1 MYSVQITYFKCG
13 GVSLGVGLHH
23 YVVDGV
29 SGLHFVNTWSDI
41 TRGLDVK
48 FPPFFDRTLLRGRD
62 PPRPTFDHIEF
73 RPPPS
78 LKISSN
84 STQSGLHDQNTS
96 ISTLKINP
104 NQLNVLRTKFMED
117 GKSTVTYSTYEILSA
132 HIWKCTCMAREL
144 LDDQE
149 TKLHIATDVRTRLD
163 PPLPHGYFGN
173 GILITTPIALA
184 GELRSEPT
192 RSAANRI
199 RDALKR
205 CDNEYV
211 RSAID
216 YLELQNDLSALAR
229 GPNTFKCPNLA
240 ITSWVRLPI
249 HEADFGWGRPF
260 YMGPGRIAFEGLVY
274 ILPSPTNDRSLSVV
288 LALQSQHMKPFEKF
302 VHFYRSIR
310 GVPNFCD
317 HVTVFKQALSKAL
330 VPFYPAAGRLRCD
343 NNGRIEINCNA
354 EGVLLIQAETSSI
367 IDDFG
372 DFAPTPELEKLIT
385 SFKCGGVSIGVAR
398 HHYAADG
405 WSGFHFVNTWSDMVR
420 GCDQITT
427 PPVIVLER
435 TWLRARDKPQPTFDH
450 IEYKLPPTLKT
461 SSEKHQS
468 ESGHHCENE
477 TTMASIFKLTKDH
490 LNRLKAKS
498 KEDGSNNN
506 NNKVGYYTTYEMLA
520 GHVWR
525 CTCKARDLR
534 SKPSWYAVS
543 RVHDAIVRMDNDYL
557 RSAVDFLELQPDI
570 PLLAPGGHTFKS
582 PNLTVVSWVR
592 LPIHD
597 TDFGW
602 GRPTFTGP
610 GGIPY
615 DGLAYIVSSPTN
627 DGSL

>member
-1 MYSVQITYFKCG
+1 MVMINVKETTMVKPAEETPRRGIWLSNVDLVVSNMHTPTVYFYRPTGHGFFDSTILKEALSRTLVHFYPIAGRYRRNDSGRIEIHCNGEGVLFVEAETSSCIDDFGDFTPTLNLRKLIPTVNYSAGINSFPFLVAQITYFKCG

-84 STQSGLHDQNTS
+84 STQSGLHDQSTS

-184 GELRSEPT
+184 GELRSEPN

-288 LALQSQHMKPFEKF
+288 LALQSQHMKPFEKL
-302 VHFYRSIR
+302 FY
-310 GVPNFCD
+310 D
-317 HVTVFKQALSKAL
+317 KM
-330 VPFYPAAGRLRCD
+330 
-343 NNGRIEINCNA
+343 IE
-354 EGVLLIQAETSSI
+354 
-367 IDDFG
+367 
-372 DFAPTPELEKLIT
+372 
-385 SFKCGGVSIGVAR
+385 
-398 HHYAADG
+398 
-405 WSGFHFVNTWSDMVR
+405 
-420 GCDQITT
+420 
-427 PPVIVLER
+427 
-435 TWLRARDKPQPTFDH
+435 
-450 IEYKLPPTLKT
+450 
-461 SSEKHQS
+461 
-468 ESGHHCENE
+468 
-477 TTMASIFKLTKDH
+477 
-490 LNRLKAKS
+490 
-498 KEDGSNNN
+498 
-506 NNKVGYYTTYEMLA
+506 
-520 GHVWR
+520 
-525 CTCKARDLR
+525 
-534 SKPSWYAVS
+534 
-543 RVHDAIVRMDNDYL
+543 
-557 RSAVDFLELQPDI
+557 
-570 PLLAPGGHTFKS
+570 
-582 PNLTVVSWVR
+582 
-592 LPIHD
+592 
-597 TDFGW
+597 
-602 GRPTFTGP
+602 
-610 GGIPY
+610 
-615 DGLAYIVSSPTN
+615 
-627 DGSL
+627 

>member
-1 MYSVQITYFKCG
+1 MSNID
-13 GVSLGVGLHH
+13 L
-23 YVVDGV
+23 VVPCF
-29 SGLHFVNTWSDI
+29 HT
-41 TRGLDVK
+41 
-48 FPPFFDRTLLRGRD
+48 
-62 PPRPTFDHIEF
+62 
-73 RPPPS
+73 PS
-78 LKISSN
+78 
-84 STQSGLHDQNTS
+84 
-96 ISTLKINP
+96 
-104 NQLNVLRTKFMED
+104 
-117 GKSTVTYSTYEILSA
+117 
-132 HIWKCTCMAREL
+132 
-144 LDDQE
+144 
-149 TKLHIATDVRTRLD
+149 
-163 PPLPHGYFGN
+163 
-173 GILITTPIALA
+173 
-184 GELRSEPT
+184 
-192 RSAANRI
+192 
-199 RDALKR
+199 
-205 CDNEYV
+205 
-211 RSAID
+211 
-216 YLELQNDLSALAR
+216 
-229 GPNTFKCPNLA
+229 
-240 ITSWVRLPI
+240 
-249 HEADFGWGRPF
+249 
-260 YMGPGRIAFEGLVY
+260 
-274 ILPSPTNDRSLSVV
+274 
-288 LALQSQHMKPFEKF
+288 

-372 DFAPTPELEKLIT
+372 DFAPTPELEKLVPALDYSAGIHSFPLFAMQIT

-525 CTCKARDLR
+525 CTCKARDLPDDQET
-534 SKPSWYAVS
+534 KL
-543 RVHDAIVRMDNDYL
+543 YL
-557 RSAVDFLELQPDI
+557 PVD
-570 PLLAPGGHTFKS
+570 
-582 PNLTVVSWVR
+582 
-592 LPIHD
+592 
-597 TDFGW
+597 
-602 GRPTFTGP
+602 GRF
-610 GGIPY
+610 
-615 DGLAYIVSSPTN
+615 VK
-627 DGSL
+627 